1 MKKIWLS
8 FIQPGGNTAKI
19 LIFLALLIILALG
32 YFEQFAVLRTYLDT
46 EALTFTIGS
55 YSISLY
61 DALGGVAIVIL
72 VFWVAAIFSDL
83 SKRQIAKLEGI
94 STGNRTLASKISA
107 IAIYMVAGLVALDF
121 IGVDL
126 TTLTIFSGALGIG
139 LGFGLQKIAS
149 NFVSGLI
156 LLFEKSIEEGDL
168 LELSDGTYGYIRKA
182 SARFTLIETFDGKE
196 VLVPNEDLITNRV
209 TNWTYSNPRGRVEIK
224 IGVSYKSDIRKA
236 HELIL
241 EAAREHPRCIK
252 EPEPACFLLN
262 YGDSSVDFTL
272 IFWVEDVTEGRWGPK
287 SDVLFAIWDKF
298 AANNIEI
305 PFPQRDLHIRSSDE
319 IIRTEAVSGE
329 QNR

>member
-8 FIQPGGNTAKI
+8 LLQPGGNTAKI
-19 LIFLALLIILALG
+19 LIFLALIAILGLG
-32 YFEQFAVLRTYLDT
+32 YFEQFAVLRSYLDT
-46 EALTFTIGS
+46 EALTFTLGS
-55 YSISLY
+55 YRVSLY
-61 DALGGVAIVIL
+61 DALGAIAIVIL
-72 VFWVAAIFSDL
+72 VFWVAAIFSDV
-83 SKRQIAKLEGI
+83 SQKQISRLAGI
-94 STGNRTLASKISA
+94 STGNRTLAVKMSTIT
-107 IAIYMVAGLVALDF
+107 IYVIAGLIALDF

-156 LLFEKSIEEGDL
+156 LLFEKSVEEGDL
-168 LELSDGTYGYIRKA
+168 IELSDGTYGYIRRA

-209 TNWTYSNPRGRVEIK
+209 TNWTYSNPRGRVEIQV
-224 IGVSYKSDIRKA
+224 GVSYKSDIHKA
-236 HELIL
+236 QQLIL

-252 EPEPACFLLN
+252 DPEPNCYLLN

-272 IFWVEDVTEGRWGPK
+272 LFWVDDVTEGRWGPK
-287 SDVLFAIWDKF
+287 SDVMFAIWDKF

-305 PFPQRDLHIRSSDE
+305 PFPQRDLHIRSSDTVTGT
-319 IIRTEAVSGE
+319 RLLG
-329 QNR
+329 NGGNG

>member
-8 FIQPGGNTAKI
+8 LLQPGGNTAKI
-19 LIFLALLIILALG
+19 LIFLALIAILGLG
-32 YFEQFAVLRTYLDT
+32 YFEQFAVLRSYLDT
-46 EALTFTIGS
+46 EALTFTLGS
-55 YSISLY
+55 YRVSLY
-61 DALGGVAIVIL
+61 DALGAVAIVIL
-72 VFWVAAIFSDL
+72 VFWVAAIFSDI
-83 SKRQIAKLEGI
+83 SQKQISRLAGI
-94 STGNRTLASKISA
+94 STGNRTLAVKIST
-107 IAIYMVAGLVALDF
+107 ITIYVIAGLIALDF

-156 LLFEKSIEEGDL
+156 LLFEKSVEEGDL
-168 LELSDGTYGYIRKA
+168 IELADGTYGYIRRA

-209 TNWTYSNPRGRVEIK
+209 TNWTYSNPRGRVEIQ
-224 IGVSYKSDIRKA
+224 IGVSYKSDIHKA

-252 EPEPACFLLN
+252 DPEPSCFLLN

-272 IFWVEDVTEGRWGPK
+272 LFWVDDVTEGRWGPK
-287 SDVLFAIWDKF
+287 SDVMFAIWDKF

-305 PFPQRDLHIRSSDE
+305 PFPQRDLHIRSSDDV
-319 IIRTEAVSGE
+319 IRTATVSGG
-329 QNR
+329 QND

>member
-1 MKKIWLS
+1 MKKIWHSL
-8 FIQPGGNTAKI
+8 IQPGGKTAKI
-19 LIFLALLIILALG
+19 LIFLALLAILGLG
-32 YFEQFAVLRTYLDT
+32 YFDQFAVLRSYLDT
-46 EALTFTIGS
+46 EALTFAMGN
-55 YSISLY
+55 YRVSLY
-61 DALGGVAIVIL
+61 DALGGLAIIIL
-72 VFWVAAIFSDL
+72 VFWVAAIFADVSSAQI
-83 SKRQIAKLEGI
+83 SKLAGI
-94 STGNRTLASKISA
+94 STGNRTLAVKIST
-107 IAIYMVAGLVALDF
+107 IAIYIIASIIALDF

-168 LELSDGTYGYIRKA
+168 LELADGTYGFIRKA

-209 TNWTYSNPRGRVEIK
+209 TNWTYSSPRGRVEIH

-241 EAAREHPRCIK
+241 EAAREHPRCIE
-252 EPEPACFLLN
+252 EPEPSCFLLN

-272 IFWVEDVTEGRWGPK
+272 LFWVEDVTEGRWGPK
-287 SDVLFAIWDKF
+287 SDVMFAIWDKF

-305 PFPQRDLHIRSSDE
+305 PFPQRDLHIRSSE
-319 IIRTEAVSGE
+319 QVFRTESVSGG
-329 QNR
+329 QND

>member
-19 LIFLALLIILALG
+19 LIFLALIAILGLG
-32 YFEQFAVLRTYLDT
+32 YFDQFAVLRSYLDT
-46 EALTFTIGS
+46 EALTFSVGS
-55 YSISLY
+55 YQVSLY
-61 DALGGVAIVIL
+61 DALGAVAVVIL
-72 VFWVAAIFSDL
+72 VFWIAAIFSDV
-83 SKRQIAKLEGI
+83 SQKQIGKLAGI
-94 STGNRTLASKISA
+94 STGNRTLAVKIST
-107 IAIYMVAGLVALDF
+107 ITIYVIAGLIALDF

-209 TNWTYSNPRGRVEIK
+209 TNWTYSNPRGRVEIHV
-224 IGVSYKSDIRKA
+224 GVSYKSDIRKA

-252 EPEPACFLLN
+252 DPEPNCFLLN
-262 YGDSSVDFTL
+262 FGDSSVDFTL
-272 IFWVEDVTEGRWGPK
+272 LFWVDDVTEGRWGPK
-287 SDVLFAIWDKF
+287 SDVMFAIWDKF

-305 PFPQRDLHIRSSDE
+305 PFPQRDLHIRSSEDV
-319 IIRTEAVSGE
+319 IKTEMVSRGDTD
-329 QNR
+329 

>member
-19 LIFLALLIILALG
+19 LIFLALIAILGLG
-32 YFEQFAVLRTYLDT
+32 YFDQFAVLRSYLDT
-46 EALTFTIGS
+46 EALTFSLGS
-55 YSISLY
+55 YQVSLY
-61 DALGGVAIVIL
+61 DALGAVTVVIL
-72 VFWVAAIFSDL
+72 VFWIAAIFSEL
-83 SKRQIAKLEGI
+83 SQKQIAKLAGI
-94 STGNRTLASKISA
+94 SAGNRTLAVKMSTIVIYV
-107 IAIYMVAGLVALDF
+107 IASLIALDF

-168 LELSDGTYGYIRKA
+168 LELSDGTYGFIRKA

-196 VLVPNEDLITNRV
+196 VMVPNEDLITNRV
-209 TNWTYSNPRGRVEIK
+209 TNWTYSNPRGRVEIHV
-224 IGVSYKSDIRKA
+224 GVSYKSDIRKA

-252 EPEPACFLLN
+252 DPEPNCFLLN
-262 YGDSSVDFTL
+262 FGDSSVDFTL
-272 IFWVEDVTEGRWGPK
+272 LFWVNDVTEGRWGPK
-287 SDVLFAIWDKF
+287 SDVMFAIWDKF

-305 PFPQRDLHIRSSDE
+305 PFPQRDLHIRSSE
-319 IIRTEAVSGE
+319 EVIRTEMV
-329 QNR
+329 NRGNGD

>member
-8 FIQPGGNTAKI
+8 LLQPGGNTAKI
-19 LIFLALLIILALG
+19 LIFLALIAILGLG
-32 YFEQFAVLRTYLDT
+32 YFEQFAVLRSYLDT
-46 EALTFTIGS
+46 EALTFTLGS
-55 YSISLY
+55 YRVSLY
-61 DALGGVAIVIL
+61 DALGAVAIVIL
-72 VFWVAAIFSDL
+72 VFWVAAIFSDI
-83 SKRQIAKLEGI
+83 SQKQISRLAGI
-94 STGNRTLASKISA
+94 STGNRTLAVKMSTIT
-107 IAIYMVAGLVALDF
+107 IYVIAGLIALDF

-156 LLFEKSIEEGDL
+156 LLFEKSVEEGDL
-168 LELSDGTYGYIRKA
+168 IELADGTYGYIRRA

-209 TNWTYSNPRGRVEIK
+209 TNWTYSNPRGRVEIQ
-224 IGVSYKSDIRKA
+224 IGVSYKSDIHKA
-236 HELIL
+236 QQLIL

-252 EPEPACFLLN
+252 DPEPNCYLLN

-272 IFWVEDVTEGRWGPK
+272 LFWVDDVTEGRWGPK
-287 SDVLFAIWDKF
+287 SDVMFAIWDKF

-305 PFPQRDLHIRSSDE
+305 PFPQRDLHIRSSDTVTGT
-319 IIRTEAVSGE
+319 RLLGNGDSG
-329 QNR
+329 